1 MASAPCGPGLNHAE
15 VGLWQDWTLCP
26 ALAWTDYLRVFEKDR
41 VAELVKK
48 KGKYTKYDKG
58 GNSKS
63 G

>member
-1 MASAPCGPGLNHAE
+1 MDPVSSPGLESKA
-15 VGLWQDWTLCP
+15 
-26 ALAWTDYLRVFEKDR
+26 AWTKRVLNAYRMQKRKIDKVHESMTKR